1 MCTTINRINSVS
13 GIDSVVYLVSDTQYI
28 SGNFLSGSE
37 LKFIDQQRK
46 KLEKE
51 LVYFNRVNKWIFVQ
65 FVKKEENLSK
75 QLENFRK
82 SGSEIAVLLNQHK
95 INKIVVKDIE
105 GNTSELLALVEGMAL
120 SNYQFLKYKTREL
133 DKITNSLETINII
146 SGKVEDSDIENLK
159 TLIKATFHCRDF
171 VNEPVVYMTAKKFAS
186 EIQDIAAKHMIKA
199 EVLNKKKIEALKMGG
214 LLAVNKGSVEPPT
227 FTILEW
233 KPENYINE
241 KPFVLVG
248 KGVVYDT
255 GGYNLK
261 VHDYMNDMKCDMAG
275 GAAVASATF
284 AIAAAKLPIYLITL
298 IPATDNRIDG
308 KAIVS
313 GDVITM
319 ANGTTVEVLNTDAEG
334 RLILADALDYAKKFE
349 PALVIDM
356 ATLTG
361 SAMRAIGSGGMAGM
375 QVNADGPFK
384 ELVAS
389 GYNTFERIA
398 ELPMWEEFGEEIKS
412 SVADIKNIGG
422 SNAGAITAG
431 KFLEYF
437 TDYPYI
443 HLDIAGPAF
452 LDKTNAYRTIGG
464 SGVGVR
470 LLFDFFKGISKI
482 MNVTK

>member
-334 RLILADALDYAKKFE
+334 RLILADALDYAKK
-349 PALVIDM
+349 IR
-356 ATLTG
+356 TC
-361 SAMRAIGSGGMAGM
+361 
-375 QVNADGPFK
+375 
-384 ELVAS
+384 
-389 GYNTFERIA
+389 
-398 ELPMWEEFGEEIKS
+398 FG
-412 SVADIKNIGG
+412 N
-422 SNAGAITAG
+422 
-431 KFLEYF
+431 
-437 TDYPYI
+437 
-443 HLDIAGPAF
+443 
-452 LDKTNAYRTIGG
+452 
-464 SGVGVR
+464 
-470 LLFDFFKGISKI
+470 
-482 MNVTK
+482 